1 MGTCGNLEQLVVRNM
16 TMREIWQETPTQTQ
30 YPLLKIRMYQVT
42 FFDGNIRDFAANT
55 IAKAIYTRHDDEGN
69 QVYTNKGDH

>member
-1 MGTCGNLEQLVVRNM
+1 
-16 TMREIWQETPTQTQ
+16 
-30 YPLLKIRMYQVT
+30 MYQVT

-69 QVYTNKGDH
+69 QVYTHKGDHWQWEIAECHFERRRMDHIIQLEQK